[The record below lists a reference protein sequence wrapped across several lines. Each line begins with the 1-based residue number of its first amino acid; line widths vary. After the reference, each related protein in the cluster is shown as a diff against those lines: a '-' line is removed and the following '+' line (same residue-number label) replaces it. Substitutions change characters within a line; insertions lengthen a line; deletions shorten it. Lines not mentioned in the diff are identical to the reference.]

1 MTTKMTPKKPTSS
14 INPDAAAHAATKKAP
29 AKKAPAKKADT
40 QPAPDP
46 DDAYKQLA
54 LEWALRRGFDTVGQG
69 MGIARRQVLKDPQL
83 SEDVRRV
90 LLERID
96 LMG

>member
-1 MTTKMTPKKPTSS
+1 MTPSKKTSA

-29 AKKAPAKKADT
+29 AKKAAPTKKADT
-40 QPAPDP
+40 QPAVDP

-54 LEWALRRGFDTVGQG
+54 LEWALRRGFDPVGGG
-69 MGIARRQVLKDPQL
+69 MGVARRQALKDPQL
-83 SEDVRRV
+83 SDEVRRV

>member
-1 MTTKMTPKKPTSS
+1 MTPRKPTSS
-14 INPDAAAHAATKKAP
+14 INPDEAAHAATKKAP
-29 AKKAPAKKADT
+29 AKKAAAPKADPKPT
-40 QPAPDP
+40 VDP

-54 LEWALRRGFDTVGQG
+54 LEWALRRGFDTVGAG
-69 MGIARRQVLKDPQL
+69 MKIARRQVEKDPQL
-83 SEDVRRV
+83 SPDVRRV

>member
-1 MTTKMTPKKPTSS
+1 MTPKKPTSS
-14 INPDAAAHAATKKAP
+14 INPDAAAHAATKKAAP
-29 AKKAPAKKADT
+29 KAEPKPKV
-40 QPAPDP
+40 DP

-54 LEWALRRGFDTVGQG
+54 LEWALRRGFDPVGAG
-69 MGIARRQVLKDPQL
+69 MGVARRQVQKDPQL
-83 SEDVRRV
+83 NEDVRRV

>member
-1 MTTKMTPKKPTSS
+1 MTPRKTAEEP
-14 INPDAAAHAATKKAP
+14 AAPKKA
-29 AKKAPAKKADT
+29 APK
-40 QPAPDP
+40 PDP

-54 LEWALRRGFDTVGQG
+54 LEWALRRGFDPVGGG
-69 MGIARRQVLKDPQL
+69 MGPARRQVLKDPQL
-83 SEDVRRV
+83 PEEVRRV